1 MATKA
6 SRSGRRLIVFALL
19 TAALYGGVALSGDW
33 TPKLGLDLQGGT
45 RITLEAS
52 TATGEAITPEKLDE
66 ARGIIDQRVN
76 GQGVAEAEVAVQGDR
91 NIVVEIPGQ
100 NRKDLVDSVKQTAQL
115 RFRLVA
121 AVGQGRPSQQPSASP
136 SAAPSGSPSGSPSA
150 EPKASKKA
158 KPPPPRRRR
167 AAPSPVASS
176 PWTRRRPRAPR
187 SRRRPPEPSAEPSPG
202 DAAGVGQGRAGRP
215 AAAVDGQPGRGV
227 AEEVRRASP
236 APEGKNAAAPVQDI
250 KDQPLITCD
259 ADGVKYLL
267 SASMIQ
273 GTQLTKAEAG
283 IPSQQVQWVVDLTF
297 DKTARETFA
306 DVTRTIVNA
315 TSPITGQQKQFAI
328 VLDGQV
334 ISAPVVN
341 GVIPNGQ
348 AQISGDFTQTEAQTL
363 ANSLKYGALPLT
375 FTAPSVTEEGPTL
388 AADQLSAGLWAG
400 AIGLLLVI
408 VYCMLYYRGLG
419 IVVVASLA
427 VAGVVTYAV
436 VLAMSQAVNFTLTLP
451 GIAGLIVAVG
461 ITADSF
467 IVYFER
473 IRDEMRDG
481 RSMRVAVESGWVR
494 ARNTC
499 LAADTVSLLAAVVLY
514 IFAIGVVKG
523 FAFALGIST
532 VIDLLVFFM
541 FTKPMVTWL
550 AGFSFFNTGHKLS
563 GLSAGDHRDRPH
575 RDVRPVRPSQGV
587 PPDEQ
592 DLPFRPRAVRRQLL
606 DRLRR
611 SPAALVHHLRRHH
624 RRRGL
629 RPGLEGPQPRH
640 RVRGRRGVPRLDAVR
655 PGQRER
661 RGGHPRRGR
670 RLRHRRGVVADR
682 QHLGRQQH
690 PGADRAAAPT
700 TSPPSSPA

>member
-1 MATKA
+1 MAKKA
-6 SRSGRRLIVFALL
+6 SRPGRRLMIFGLL
-19 TAALYGGVALSGDW
+19 TAVLYAGVALGGQW

-52 TATGEAITPEKLDE
+52 TATGESITPEKLAE

-100 NRKDLVDSVKQTAQL
+100 NAKNLVDAVKQTAQL

-121 AVGQGRPSQQPSASP
+121 AVGAGQPAPSPSASP
-136 SAAPSGSPSGSPSA
+136 SDGASGSASDNASPEATASPDSTKK
-150 EPKASKKA
+150 PKASASPKNRALSGGLLAADGKKKDKKKSD
-158 KPPPPRRRR
+158 KPSPTAEPS
-167 AAPSPVASS
+167 AAPSP
-176 PWTRRRPRAPR
+176 
-187 SRRRPPEPSAEPSPG
+187 
-202 DAAGVGQGRAGRP
+202 
-215 AAAVDGQPGRGV
+215 
-227 AEEVRRASP
+227 
-236 APEGKNAAAPVQDI
+236 AAPSVTQQGAPVDQPLKWMDNPGEKWLKKFAAYTCPKPGEAAKPVADV
-250 KDQPLITCD
+250 KDKPLITCD
-259 ADGVKYLL
+259 SDGVKYLL
-267 SASMIQ
+267 SASVIQ

-283 IPSQQVQWVVDLTF
+283 IPAQQVQWVVDLTF
-297 DKTARETFA
+297 DKSARQTFA
-306 DVTRTIVNA
+306 DVTRAIVNE

-348 AQISGDFTQTEAQTL
+348 AQISGDFTQQEAQTL

-388 AADQLSAGLWAG
+388 AADQLSGGLWAG
-400 AIGLLLVI
+400 GIGLLLVI
-408 VYCMLYYRGLG
+408 VYCLIYYRGLG
-419 IVVVASLA
+419 IVVVASLG
-427 VAGVVTYAV
+427 VAGIVTYAV

-481 RSMRVAVESGWVR
+481 RSMRVAVESGWTR

-499 LAADTVSLLAAVVLY
+499 LAADAVSLLAAVVLY

-532 VIDLLVFFM
+532 LIDLLVFFM
-541 FTKPMVTWL
+541 FTKPMVSWL
-550 AGFSFFNTGHKLS
+550 ATFKFFNTGHKFS
-563 GLSAGDHRDRPH
+563 GLSAETIGIDRIAPSG
-575 RDVRPVRPSQGV
+575 RPSV
-587 PPDEQ
+587 
-592 DLPFRPRAVRRQLL
+592 A
-606 DRLRR
+606 
-611 SPAALVHHLRRHH
+611 
-624 RRRGL
+624 
-629 RPGLEGPQPRH
+629 
-640 RVRGRRGVPRLDAVR
+640 
-655 PGQRER
+655 
-661 RGGHPRRGR
+661 GGTR
-670 RLRHRRGVVADR
+670 
-682 QHLGRQQH
+682 
-690 PGADRAAAPT
+690 
-700 TSPPSSPA
+700 

>member
-1 MATKA
+1 MAKKA
-6 SRSGRRLIVFALL
+6 SRPGRRLMIFGLL
-19 TAALYGGVALSGDW
+19 TAVLYAGVALGGQW

-52 TATGEAITPEKLDE
+52 TSTGEAITPEKLSE

-100 NRKDLVDSVKQTAQL
+100 NAKNLVDAVKQTAQL

-121 AVGQGRPSQQPSASP
+121 AVGAGQPAPSPSASP
-136 SAAPSGSPSGSPSA
+136 SDGASGAASPDATASPDSTKKPKASASPKNRALSGGLLAADGKKGKKKSDKPSPSA
-150 EPKASKKA
+150 EPTPAAPTVTQQGAPVDQPLQWMDNPGDEWLKKFADYTCPKPGDPA
-158 KPPPPRRRR
+158 KP
-167 AAPSPVASS
+167 VA
-176 PWTRRRPRAPR
+176 
-187 SRRRPPEPSAEPSPG
+187 
-202 DAAGVGQGRAGRP
+202 
-215 AAAVDGQPGRGV
+215 
-227 AEEVRRASP
+227 
-236 APEGKNAAAPVQDI
+236 DI
-250 KDQPLITCD
+250 KDKPLITCD
-259 ADGVKYLL
+259 SDGVKYLL
-267 SASMIQ
+267 SAAMIQ
-273 GTQLTKAEAG
+273 GTQLTKAAAG
-283 IPSQQVQWVVDLTF
+283 IPAQQVQWVVDLTF
-297 DKTARETFA
+297 DKTARQTFA
-306 DVTRTIVNA
+306 DVTRSIVNA

-348 AQISGDFTQTEAQTL
+348 AQISGDFTQQEAQTL

-388 AADQLSAGLWAG
+388 AADQLSGGLWAG
-400 AIGLLLVI
+400 GIGLLLVI
-408 VYCMLYYRGLG
+408 VYCLLYYRGLG
-419 IVVVASLA
+419 LVVVASLG
-427 VAGVVTYAV
+427 VAGIVTYAV

-481 RSMRVAVESGWVR
+481 RSMRVAVETGWTR

-532 VIDLLVFFM
+532 LIDLLVFFM
-541 FTKPMVTWL
+541 FTKPMVSWL
-550 AGFSFFNTGHKLS
+550 ASFKFFNTGHKFS
-563 GLSAGDHRDRPH
+563 GLSAETIGIDRIASSG
-575 RDVRPVRPSQGV
+575 RPSV
-587 PPDEQ
+587 
-592 DLPFRPRAVRRQLL
+592 A
-606 DRLRR
+606 
-611 SPAALVHHLRRHH
+611 
-624 RRRGL
+624 
-629 RPGLEGPQPRH
+629 
-640 RVRGRRGVPRLDAVR
+640 
-655 PGQRER
+655 
-661 RGGHPRRGR
+661 GGTR
-670 RLRHRRGVVADR
+670 
-682 QHLGRQQH
+682 
-690 PGADRAAAPT
+690 
-700 TSPPSSPA
+700 